1 MNGEMEIYS
10 GVTLGWALFS
20 LAIGILIVL
29 VVVVRV
35 GLDFRRRKVEK
46 SPNDERVPVGEREDE
61 DKGEDDE
68 LEDEKIE

>member
-20 LAIGILIVL
+20 LAIGISIVL
-29 VVVVRV
+29 IVVVRV

-46 SPNDERVPVGEREDE
+46 GQNDERVPVGGPED
-61 DKGEDDE
+61 EDDE

>member
-46 SPNDERVPVGEREDE
+46 GLNDERVSVGEREDE
-61 DKGEDDE
+61 EDDD
-68 LEDEKIE
+68 LEDEKKE